1 LDCPPFELPITNN
14 FVYVT
19 FSNYNQVWLDVS
31 KRGIRDEST
40 KKMKIYTIDK
50 NSTKNMPFERK

>member
-1 LDCPPFELPITNN
+1 
-14 FVYVT
+14 
-19 FSNYNQVWLDVS
+19 LDVS

-40 KKMKIYTIDK
+40 KKMKIYTKDK